1 MICLANAPEFHATV
15 DAAIERCSA
24 GAEIDRAFGP
34 IRPRWYGFWLPGTLD
49 REQIR
54 LLLAVLE
61 GADEAAFRAAPGLD
75 EFLAAL
81 RVSLEVP
88 LPLYTR
94 LIPSGCRR
102 QFDWKLDSHCKACRC
117 AAAARRPLLPHLR
130 AARRRLCRPH
140 CARYSVN
147 DPTIRS
153 PGRSAPSAF
162 ANLWRRARRRRPARA
177 KRPTNA
183 TWHPFSITSSRPN
196 ERRSPQP
203 RPFGPSANF
212 ARLWPMRPASP
223 LLRAAG

>member
-1 MICLANAPEFHATV
+1 MRLTAAGQPLLAGCFGMICLANAPEFHATV

-117 AAAARRPLLPHLR
+117 AVAARRP
-130 AARRRLCRPH
+130 AAASAGGAATSVPAALS
-140 CARYSVN
+140 RYSVN

-162 ANLWRRARRRRPARA
+162 ATYGAVAAP
-177 KRPTNA
+177 
-183 TWHPFSITSSRPN
+183 SSG
-196 ERRSPQP
+196 S
-203 RPFGPSANF
+203 G
-212 ARLWPMRPASP
+212 
-223 LLRAAG
+223 